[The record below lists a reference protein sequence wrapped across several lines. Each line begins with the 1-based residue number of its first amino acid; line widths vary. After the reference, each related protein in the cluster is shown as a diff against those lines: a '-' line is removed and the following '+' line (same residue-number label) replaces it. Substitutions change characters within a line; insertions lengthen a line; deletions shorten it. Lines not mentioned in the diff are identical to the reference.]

1 MKENADKSKIKEAD
15 ASDIKEN
22 PEVTDEP
29 KVEKLDNAPEIDVE
43 EIKEET
49 KEDATVED
57 VTPAEEK

>member
-1 MKENADKSKIKEAD
+1 MKENAYKSEIKETD

-22 PEVTDEP
+22 PEATDEP

-43 EIKEET
+43 ENKEET

>member
-1 MKENADKSKIKEAD
+1 VKENADKSEVKEAD

-22 PEVTDEP
+22 PEAIDEP
-29 KVEKLDNAPEIDVE
+29 KVEKPNNAPEINVE
-43 EIKEET
+43 ENKEET

>member
-1 MKENADKSKIKEAD
+1 MKENADKSEIKETD
-15 ASDIKEN
+15 ASDIKKN
-22 PEVTDEP
+22 PEGTDEP

-43 EIKEET
+43 ENKEET